1 MRQIILGAEG
11 NIDSVVTFMGMLVG
25 AAFAH
30 NFGLAASG
38 AGPSANGRVA
48 VIIGLAVV
56 LAIGFMNT
64 DRAAEVMM
72 KGDVE
77 IGA

>member
-25 AAFAH
+25 AAISH

-38 AGPSANGRVA
+38 SGPSANGRVA
-48 VIIGLAVV
+48 VVIGLAVV
-56 LAIGFMNT
+56 LIIGFMNT
-64 DRAAEVMM
+64 DKAADVKM
-72 KGDVE
+72 KGDVS
-77 IGA
+77 IDA

>member
-1 MRQIILGAEG
+1 
-11 NIDSVVTFMGMLVG
+11 
-25 AAFAH
+25 
-30 NFGLAASG
+30 LAASG

-64 DRAAEVMM
+64 DRAAEVKM

>member
-1 MRQIILGAEG
+1 RQIILGAEG

-30 NFGLAASG
+30 NFGLAASA

-56 LAIGFMNT
+56 LVIGLMNT
-64 DRAAEVMM
+64 DRAAEVKM